1 LKLLYEFLVDYNL
14 TGDALLLEE
23 TLIAEGWLDLFPI
36 RFLTFKEVGLAMDSS
51 DRVVW
56 DFAQANQ
63 MMLITANRNMKGA
76 DSLEQTMREQNT
88 VTSLP
93 IITIGNPDRMDE
105 SIYRQR
111 CAARLMDILIDLEN
125 CLGAG
130 RLFIP

>member
-1 LKLLYEFLVDYNL
+1 MNFWVDYNL

-105 SIYRQR
+105 SVYRQR
-111 CAARLMDILIDLEN
+111 CAARLVDILIDLEN

>member
-1 LKLLYEFLVDYNL
+1 MRFLVDYNL

-23 TLIAEGWLDLFPI
+23 TLIIEGWLELFPT
-36 RFLTFKEVGLAMDSS
+36 RFFTFKDVGLPMESN

-63 MMLITANRNMKGA
+63 MILITANRNMKGD
-76 DSLEQTMREQNT
+76 DSLEQTMREQNIS
-88 VTSLP
+88 TSLP
-93 IITIGNPDRMDE
+93 IVTIGNPDRMDE

-111 CAARLMDILIDLEN
+111 CASRLIDILIDLEN
-125 CLGAG
+125 YLGAG